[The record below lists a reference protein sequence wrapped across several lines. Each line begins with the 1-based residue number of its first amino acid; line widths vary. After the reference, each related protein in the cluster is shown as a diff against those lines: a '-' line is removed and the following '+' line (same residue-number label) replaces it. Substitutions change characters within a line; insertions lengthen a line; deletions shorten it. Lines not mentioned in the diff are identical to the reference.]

1 MFAGRYDHSL
11 DEKGRT
17 MVPKRFRGRLAELGD
32 ESVWITNAL
41 GTPNH
46 LDVRP
51 SSLFKVYQDRIALL
65 TETPQL
71 LLYKR
76 FYFGSAI
83 EVEIDSAGRILVPV
97 SLRNRP
103 GLTDRIAFVGLD
115 GERFQLWRPQD
126 LDLSFEYCSQ
136 NSAEL
141 LAHLAELG
149 G

>member
-1 MFAGRYDHSL
+1 
-11 DEKGRT
+11 
-17 MVPKRFRGRLAELGD
+17 MVPKRFRMRLSELGD

-51 SSLFKVYQDRIALL
+51 ASLFRAYQAKIGRL

-83 EVEIDSAGRILVPV
+83 EVEIDSAGRILIPV
-97 SLRNRP
+97 SLRHRG
-103 GLTDRIAFVGLD
+103 GLTDKVSFVGLD
-115 GERFQLWRPQD
+115 AERFQLWRPQD
-126 LDLSFEYCSQ
+126 LDTSFEYCSQ
-136 NSAEL
+136 HSGEL
-141 LAHLAELG
+141 LAHLAELEQR
-149 G
+149 